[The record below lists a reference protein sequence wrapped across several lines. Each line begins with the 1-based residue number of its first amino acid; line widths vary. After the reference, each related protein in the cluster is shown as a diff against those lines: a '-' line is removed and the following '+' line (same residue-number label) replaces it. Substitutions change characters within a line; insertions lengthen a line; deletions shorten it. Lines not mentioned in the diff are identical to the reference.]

1 MKLIACNSN
10 RQLAEDISE
19 ALDIPLVNAEVKT
32 FSDKETSID
41 IRESLRGEDVFIIQS
56 TSCPANENLMELLI
70 AIDAV
75 KRSSAKRITAVI
87 PYFGYARQ
95 DSQPGPRTPI
105 TAKLVANLLTT
116 AGADRILTMDL
127 HARQVQAFFDIPC
140 DNLYAMKYFVRD
152 VRSRFNVDN
161 LVVISPDVGGVVR
174 ARAFAKK
181 LGIDLAI
188 IDKRREQAN
197 ESKVMNIIGDVK
209 DRHCLIIDDIVDT
222 AGTLC
227 NAAQALLDKGALS
240 VHAYTSH
247 GVLSGPAVERLS
259 KADAL
264 SSLTITDSIFQNGIS
279 KLDKVRKVSIA
290 PIFAKAIRRIH
301 DENSVSALS
310 D

>member
-19 ALDIPLVNAEVKT
+19 ALDIPLVKAEVKT

-116 AGADRILTMDL
+116 AGANRILTMDL
-127 HARQVQAFFDIPC
+127 HARQIQAFFDIPC
-140 DNLYAMKYFVRD
+140 DNLYAMKYFVRNAQA
-152 VRSRFNVDN
+152 RFNGDD
-161 LVVISPDVGGVVR
+161 LVVVSPDIGGVVR
-174 ARAFAKK
+174 ARVFAKK
-181 LGIDLAI
+181 LETDLAI
-188 IDKRREQAN
+188 IDKRREHAN

-227 NAAQALLDKGALS
+227 NAAQALLDEGALS
-240 VHAYTSH
+240 VHAYASH
-247 GVLSGPAVERLS
+247 GVLSGPAFERLS
-259 KADAL
+259 SDYPL
-264 SSLTITDSIFQNGIS
+264 WSLTITDSIFQNGIS
-279 KLDKVRKVSIA
+279 KLDTIRKISIA
-290 PIFAKAIRRIH
+290 SMFAKAIRRIH

>member
-10 RQLAEDISE
+10 KQLAEDISE
-19 ALDIPLVNAEVKT
+19 ILDIPLVKAEMKT
-32 FSDKETSID
+32 FADKETSID

-56 TSCPANENLMELLI
+56 TSCPANENLMELFI

-87 PYFGYARQ
+87 PYYGYARQ

-152 VRSRFNVDN
+152 VQSRFNGDD

-181 LGIDLAI
+181 LKTDLAI
-188 IDKRREQAN
+188 IDKRRERAN
-197 ESKVMNIIGDVK
+197 ESKVMNIIGDVR
-209 DRHCLIIDDIVDT
+209 DRHCLMIDDIVDT

-227 NAAQALLDKGALS
+227 NAAQALIDEGALS
-240 VHAYTSH
+240 VHAYISH
-247 GVLSGPAVERLS
+247 GVLSNPALERIS
-259 KADAL
+259 ESTAL
-264 SSLTITDSIFQNGIS
+264 SSITITDSIFQNGTS
-279 KLDKVRKVSIA
+279 KLDKIRKVSIA

>member
-10 RQLAEDISE
+10 RPLAEDISE
-19 ALDIPLVNAEVKT
+19 LLDIPLVDTEIKT

-56 TSCPANENLMELLI
+56 TSCPANENLMELFVV
-70 AIDAV
+70 IDAV
-75 KRSSAKRITAVI
+75 KRSSARRITAVI

-95 DSQPGPRTPI
+95 DSQPGPRSPI

-116 AGADRILTMDL
+116 AGANRILTMDL

-152 VRSRFNVDN
+152 VRSRFNN
-161 LVVISPDVGGVVR
+161 EELIVVSPDVGGVVR

-181 LGIDLAI
+181 LETDLAI
-188 IDKRREQAN
+188 IDKRRDRAN

-209 DRHCLIIDDIVDT
+209 NRHCLIIDDIVDT

-227 NAAQALLDKGALS
+227 NAAEALLEEGALS
-240 VHAYTSH
+240 IHAYTSH
-247 GVLSGPAVERLS
+247 GVLSGSAFERL
-259 KADAL
+259 ANTTAL
-264 SSLTITDSIFQNGIS
+264 SSLTVTDSIFQNEIS
-279 KLDKVRKVSIA
+279 DINKFRKVSIA
-290 PIFAKAIRRIH
+290 SIFAKAIRRIH
-301 DENSVSALS
+301 DENSVSVLS

>member
-1 MKLIACNSN
+1 MKLISCNSN

-56 TSCPANENLMELLI
+56 TSCPANENLMELFI

-105 TAKLVANLLTT
+105 TAKLVANLLAT

-127 HARQVQAFFDIPC
+127 HARQIQAFFDIPC

-152 VRSRFNVDN
+152 VRSRFNGDD
-161 LVVISPDVGGVVR
+161 LVIVSPDVGGVVR

-181 LGIDLAI
+181 LETELAI
-188 IDKRREQAN
+188 IDKRRDRAN

-209 DRHCLIIDDIVDT
+209 DRHCIIIDDIVDT

-227 NAAQALLDKGALS
+227 NAAEALLKEGALS

-247 GVLSGPAVERLS
+247 GVLSGPAFERLS
-259 KADAL
+259 SSDAL
-264 SSLTITDSIFQNGIS
+264 SSLTITDSIDQNGVS
-279 KLDKVRKVSIA
+279 KLDKIRKVSIA
-290 PIFAKAIRRIH
+290 PMLAKAIRRIH
-301 DENSVSALS
+301 DENSVSVLS